1 MKLEIKIEIK
11 SRDVLTKRV
20 TAAKTGRV
28 FEINEQLGYV
38 ELEKPYPLE
47 VRVPLE
53 SPDKAYS
60 PGTYLVDPS
69 CVYVNRYGQLQLGR
83 LKLSLISVGGHPK

>member
-11 SRDVLTKRV
+11 SPDVLTKRV
-20 TAAKTGRV
+20 TATKTGRV

-53 SPDKAYS
+53 SPDKPYS
-60 PGTYLVDPS
+60 PGMYLVDPS

-83 LKLSLISVGGHPK
+83 LRLSLISVGGHAK